1 MILIAKLS
9 FILLD
14 ITESFLVDFPLP
26 VDQVSRHVHQIQ
38 NAVNRLIPVLQ
49 HKLLVLNW
57 SEIDDTINTINPA
70 RNDMLVV
77 ESANFLLAILSFD
90 LQQLTH
96 SAQS

>member
-1 MILIAKLS
+1 MTKLS
-9 FILLD
+9 FIRLD

-49 HKLLVLNW
+49 HKLLVLDW

-70 RNDMLVV
+70 RNDMFVV
-77 ESANFLLAILSFD
+77 ESTKFLLAILSFD
-90 LQQLTH
+90 LQQLTN